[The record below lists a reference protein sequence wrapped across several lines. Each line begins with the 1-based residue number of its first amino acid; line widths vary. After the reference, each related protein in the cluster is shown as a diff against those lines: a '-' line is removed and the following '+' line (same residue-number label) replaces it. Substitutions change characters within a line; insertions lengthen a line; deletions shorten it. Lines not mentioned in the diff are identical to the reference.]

1 MPFWLPDFLARQAPY
16 KWRCACGHIGLMG
29 YLVKDRLLPGD
40 PEDLLAPS
48 LNFRPGR
55 TAPQEAAADQ
65 DKPSRCQIVVDGP
78 AWFMV

>member
-1 MPFWLPDFLARQAPY
+1 M
-16 KWRCACGHIGLMG
+16 
-29 YLVKDRLLPGD
+29 LPGG

-48 LNFRPGR
+48 LDFRSDR
-55 TAPQEAAADQ
+55 AAPQRAAADQ

>member
-1 MPFWLPDFLARQAPY
+1 MAMRVRAHRFDGIFDKR
-16 KWRCACGHIGLMG
+16 
-29 YLVKDRLLPGD
+29 KDADRVPLGG

-48 LNFRPGR
+48 LDFRPGR
-55 TAPQEAAADQ
+55 AAPQEAAADQ